1 MTLSDTSLGKIVERT
16 AAAISKVLD
25 QMVADLP
32 EDTAP
37 QAILELVVVELV
49 DRQPWFLRA
58 IMEDPD
64 LQELYQA
71 AVACTLLKKAPK

>member
-1 MTLSDTSLGKIVERT
+1 MNDNSLGKIVERT
-16 AAAISKVLD
+16 AAAISDVLD

-37 QAILELVVVELV
+37 QTILELVMVELV
-49 DRQPWFLRA
+49 DRQPWFLRV

-64 LQELYQA
+64 LQDLYQA
-71 AVACTLLKKAPK
+71 AVARTR